1 MNHQPYKNWL
11 LSEETLT
18 PEQTRSLQ
26 AHLSTCQTCRQVQS
40 SWMDVQR
47 LFETAPQ
54 VAPADGFAG
63 RWKVRLA
70 AEKRKKQ
77 RRNAWIFFGV
87 TASIALLLLALL
99 CMQALQAFQSPA
111 QLYLFWIYRL
121 ASVMTVVETVEG
133 IFLLALQVVPQ
144 VSLVQLVFFT
154 GFASLVSV
162 LWFVAFQKL
171 TYSRRIVQ

>member
-18 PEQTRSLQ
+18 PEQTKSLQ

-40 SWMDVQR
+40 SWIDVQR
-47 LFETAPQ
+47 LFENAAQ
-54 VAPADGFAG
+54 VAPADGFAQ
-63 RWKVRLA
+63 RWKIRLA

-77 RRNAWIFFGV
+77 RHNAWIFFGV
-87 TASIALLLLALL
+87 TASIALVLLAVLCLQTLL
-99 CMQALQAFQSPA
+99 AFQSPA
-111 QLYLFWIYRL
+111 QFYLFWIYRVS
-121 ASVMTVVETVEG
+121 SVMTLAETVES
-133 IFLLALQVVPQ
+133 ILSIVMQVITQ
-144 VSLVQLVFFT
+144 VSILQIVLFT
-154 GFASLVSV
+154 GFVSLVSV